1 MVNPNKVESTMKI
14 FIKFRIFPLI
24 GLLFCLGV
32 MASCTLD
39 MHDQPRYEPFEES
52 NFFADKASVRPRV
65 ADTVARGQAHL
76 DEQLYT
82 GRINGDFAQTFP
94 FTVTLATLARGEE
107 RYNIFCTP
115 CHGLVGD
122 GHGIITQYGMKVPPS
137 FHDPDL
143 RDQPPGYYFDII
155 TGGTRVMPSYAAR
168 IPPADRWAIIA
179 YIRALQLSQNAD
191 VKQLPADEL
200 PKLGQTSTITK
211 SDTVTK

>member
-1 MVNPNKVESTMKI
+1 MTICIRSI
-14 FIKFRIFPLI
+14 FTKFHILPLL
-24 GLLFCLGV
+24 GLLLCLV
-32 MASCTLD
+32 VTVSCTLD

-76 DEQLYT
+76 DTHLYT
-82 GRINGDFAQTFP
+82 GRINGDFAETFP
-94 FTVTLATLARGEE
+94 FTVTTAILDRGHE
-107 RYNIFCTP
+107 RYDIFCTP

-122 GHGIITQYGMKVPPS
+122 GHGVVTQYGMKVPPS

-143 RDQPPGYYFDII
+143 RNEPAGYYFDII
-155 TGGTRVMPSYAAR
+155 TEGTRIMPSYAAR
-168 IPPADRWAIIA
+168 IPPVDRWAIIA

-200 PKLGQTSTITK
+200 TPLGATNTITK